1 MIKYEIREYFAE
13 RLKQGADEHDLRLWY
28 VAYYADT
35 SEAFLR
41 SCLKLKKLPRLDSLI
56 LIAELF
62 QCTVNELLGFKL
74 VDVETR
80 TEPFNQGLETKHVV
94 DYFVHEL
101 SKRGFEL
108 DKFQFNEYGMDVDFK
123 RCIRGRRFPSTDAF
137 LQICDTLECTPSD
150 LLGY

>member
-1 MIKYEIREYFAE
+1 MIKYEIREHFAE
-13 RLKQGADEHDLRLWY
+13 SLKQGTEEHDLRLWY

-35 SEAFLR
+35 SEGFLR

-74 VDVETR
+74 VDVESR
-80 TEPFNQGLETKHVV
+80 TEPFNPGLDTQYVV
-94 DYFVHEL
+94 NYFVREL
-101 SKRGFEL
+101 LKRDFEW
-108 DKFQFNEYGMDVDFK
+108 DKFQFNEHGMDVDFK
-123 RCIRGRRFPSTDAF
+123 RCIRARRFPSTDAL
-137 LQICDTLECTPSD
+137 LQICDALDCTPSD

>member
-1 MIKYEIREYFAE
+1 MIKYEIRECFAE
-13 RLKQGADEHDLRLWY
+13 RLRKGADEHDLRLWY

-62 QCTVNELLGFKL
+62 QCTVNELLGYKI
-74 VDVETR
+74 VDVAPR
-80 TEPFNQGLETKHVV
+80 TELFNQGIDAKHVV
-94 DYFVHEL
+94 DYFMREL

-108 DKFQFNEYGMDVDFK
+108 NNFQFNEYDMDAEFR
-123 RCIRGRRFPSTDAF
+123 RCIRTHRFPSTDAF
-137 LQICDTLECTPSD
+137 LQICDALDCTPSD